1 MGYNIENYRRVRAAF
16 EERRREALDTAERH
30 AAEVHAKIPE
40 LREIDRALSTTG
52 MQLFREAMAGGDDLA
67 ERLSRIRAEHENI
80 RAMREELLSSYG
92 FPKGYTEPAFL
103 CDCCHDTGFFD
114 ANMCDCMKK
123 ALLEE
128 GIRSSGIGRLIRRQ
142 SFDNFSLDYYKD
154 DPADFGRAEYALSH
168 ARSYAEGFGP
178 ESGNLLLVGATGLGK
193 THLSTAIARTVLER
207 GYDVVYETIGNV
219 ISDFEY
225 DRYKSGYGAS
235 EAKGDRYLSCELLLL
250 DDLGTEQTN
259 AFVLSTLYHLINTRL
274 NHGKQTVINTNLKG
288 DELSARYG
296 DRITSRLLGEYEV
309 LVLSGNDIR
318 MQKR

>member
-16 EERRREALDTAERH
+16 EERRRAALDTADRH

-67 ERLSRIRAEHENI
+67 ERLARIRAEHENI
-80 RAMREELLSSYG
+80 QKMREELLLANG
-92 FPKGYTEPAFL
+92 FPAGYTEPAFS
-103 CDCCHDTGFFD
+103 CDKCHDTGFFD
-114 ANMCDCMKK
+114 ASMCACMRE
-123 ALLEE
+123 ALVEE
-128 GIRSSGIGRLIRRQ
+128 GIRSSGIGRLIHRQ
-142 SFDNFSLDYYKD
+142 SFDNFSLDYYRD
-154 DPADFGRAEYALSH
+154 DPTDFDRAEYALSR

-193 THLSTAIARTVLER
+193 THISTAIAKVVLER
-207 GYDVVYETIGNV
+207 GYDVVYETVGNL

-235 EAKGDRYLSCELLLL
+235 EVKGERYLACELLLL

-259 AFVLSTLYHLINTRL
+259 SFVISTLYHLINTRL

-288 DELSARYG
+288 DELSERYG
-296 DRITSRLLGEYEV
+296 DRIASRLLGEYEV
-309 LVLSGNDIR
+309 LFLSGHDIR
-318 MQKR
+318 MQKL